1 MASNAIHSKITVNQT
16 LVRRNSQPDSQHLG
30 FKKTLKLASNFFA
43 RIFGSSKLEISGHC
57 ENRAF
62 ETFTQ
67 PNTNNEELKESQK
80 EELRREVL
88 DHYGIS
94 FTCFQRRYPS
104 YIPGDDQNRSKPLLK
119 TVNEIE
125 ALTKK
130 LRQFHNPP
138 TPSPQ
143 PIKSTYRHKT
153 EELLA
158 IIGKVFPELRNLS
171 LKFLPSNCYSDTDIM
186 HVHKII
192 PPEDLER
199 LTIQYTEHG
208 NPIIQ
213 QQATRGWPAAVTAM
227 LIYENNKKINHSL
240 IRVYLDF
247 MLTIEMEADIER
259 ANLIPLTSKC
269 NSLEELQQLLKENG
283 SAIVIVCVGG
293 RDHGVI
299 VDAITDRSIRI
310 RDPYHGWEVDI
321 KREAFENSLFYRGP
335 TRLNGVMVMQV
346 QKPFHLDDNELQNE
360 KLQLMNDLSIF

>member
-1 MASNAIHSKITVNQT
+1 MASKVIHSKITVDQT
-16 LVRRNSQPDSQHLG
+16 LVRRNSRPDSQYLG
-30 FKKTLKLASNFFA
+30 FKKTVEQAFNFFA

-67 PNTNNEELKESQK
+67 PNTKELQK

-88 DHYGIS
+88 DHLGIS

-104 YIPGDDQNRSKPLLK
+104 CSLK
-119 TVNEIE
+119 FHNDITGATQKTGIE
-125 ALTKK
+125 TLTKK
-130 LRQFHNPP
+130 LRQFYKPH

-143 PIKSTYRHKT
+143 PIKDSYLQKKK
-153 EELLA
+153 ELLA
-158 IIGKVFPELRNLS
+158 IVGKVFPKLRNLS
-171 LKFLPSNCYSDTDIM
+171 LWYRPGNCYSDTDIM
-186 HVHKII
+186 HEHKITRT
-192 PPEDLER
+192 EDIKG

-213 QQATRGWPAAVTAM
+213 QQETGSCAAAVDAM

-240 IRVYLDF
+240 SQHS
-247 MLTIEMEADIER
+247 ADIMDRTDNIKR
-259 ANLIPLTSKC
+259 ANLTPLTSKC

-283 SAIVIVCVGG
+283 SAIVIVKVRGVNVRGG
-293 RDHGVI
+293 DYGVI

-321 KREAFENSLFYRGP
+321 KRKAFENSLFYRDSEK
-335 TRLNGVMVMQV
+335 VEVEVIQV
-346 QKPFHLDDNELQNE
+346 LKPF
-360 KLQLMNDLSIF
+360 SS